1 MKHSE
6 ILDKLAARHLVE
18 SIEEDVA
25 RLVWLAMC
33 PPADGI
39 AAYVMPR
46 LLPRWNCVLNA
57 GKDEVA
63 DLYKQKT
70 FLALAVVLHK
80 YGVADKAITK
90 KALAAIDKLNKA
102 VALSDDF
109 FSKTD
114 RIKALIESAPE
125 PLKRRPSHRDSLTF
139 YRAGDVVAIQLGERY
154 HAAYVHEI
162 LGFNEKPLI
171 ELYDAVF
178 DRRPAL
184 ADVLGKRAKGGYYDD
199 MTERVEKFSVAGMR
213 NVPDLANQF
222 VLIGSGIEEKPSSS
236 HLKVPVGLYSVD
248 DLFGLMASMQV
259 MFREREA

>member
-1 MKHSE
+1 MKHNK

-33 PPADGI
+33 PPADGV

-70 FLALAVVLHK
+70 FLALAVVLRK

-102 VALSDDF
+102 VALSGDF
-109 FSKTD
+109 FRKTD
-114 RIKALIESAPE
+114 RIKALIESEPE
-125 PLKRRPSHRDSLTF
+125 PLKRRPSYRDSLTF
-139 YRAGDVVAIQLGERY
+139 YRAGDVVSIQLGDLY
-154 HAAYVHEI
+154 YAAYVHEI
-162 LGFNEKPLI
+162 LRFNEAPLI

-178 DRRPAL
+178 DRRPVL
-184 ADVLGKRAKGGYYDD
+184 EEVLGKRAKGGYYNDGS
-199 MTERVEKFSVAGMR
+199 ERVEKFSVAGMR

-222 VLIGSGIEEKPSSS
+222 VLIGSGIKEVPSTS
-236 HLKVPVGLYSVD
+236 HLKEPVGLYSVM
-248 DLFGLMASMQV
+248 DLFGLLAAMQR
-259 MFREREA
+259 MFREREV

>member
-1 MKHSE
+1 MKHNQ

-18 SIEEDVA
+18 FIEEDVA

-80 YGVADKAITK
+80 YGVADKAISK
-90 KALAAIDKLNKA
+90 MALAAIDKLNRA

-109 FSKTD
+109 FRKTD
-114 RIKALIESAPE
+114 LIKALIESPPE

-139 YRAGDVVAIQLGERY
+139 YRAGDIVSIQLGERY

-162 LGFNEKPLI
+162 LNFNEKPLM
-171 ELYDAVF
+171 ELYDAAF

-184 ADVLGKRAKGGYYDD
+184 EEVLGRRAKGGHYDD
-199 MTERVEKFSVAGMR
+199 GLERVEKFSVAGMR

-222 VLIGSGIEEKPSSS
+222 VLLGSGIKEMPSSS
-236 HLKVPVGLYSVD
+236 HLKEPVGLYSVM
-248 DLFGLMASMQV
+248 DLFGLMAAMQR
-259 MFREREA
+259 MFRERAA